1 MNFLH
6 CSELKC
12 KITKLPNGRQRIKGK
27 NRILAP
33 KQQTV
38 YFLYNLIVHLA
49 AFLVRSISFF
59 SPKLK
64 LFVQGRKSV
73 FKTLSKTIAKADKVV
88 WVHASSLGEYE
99 QGLPIIEKMQ
109 QEKPEY
115 KILLTFFSPS
125 GYEVIKNRNVA
136 DVIVYLPMDTLSNA
150 KKFMN
155 LTKPELAIFIKY
167 EIWPNYLKVLKKHEI
182 PTLLISAYFKKEQ
195 SFFKW
200 YGGLMRKSLRTF
212 NHFFVQNQ
220 KSKEL
225 LSSIEF
231 NNCTINGD
239 TRFDRVVG
247 ILQRNNNLDFM
258 QQFKQ
263 SEKCLVAGSTWPKD
277 EAVLAHYINTSK
289 NELKYVIVPHNIDA
303 LEITSLKNS
312 LQKKTVLYSEIEGK
326 NLSDFDVLI
335 VDAIGLLAKVYSYA
349 DVAYVGGG
357 YAKGGLH
364 NTLEPAVFGVPIII
378 GPYFEGF
385 KEAEELVGLKG
396 ILLSN
401 SKEQFATILNKLVL
415 DNDHCAVTANINK
428 NYVAKNQ
435 GASIQIMQYVRT
447 LL

>member
-1 MNFLH
+1 M
-6 CSELKC
+6 
-12 KITKLPNGRQRIKGK
+12 
-27 NRILAP
+27 
-33 KQQTV
+33 

-49 AFLVRSISFF
+49 AFLVRLISLF

-73 FKTLSKTIAKADKVV
+73 FKTLSSSITKDDKVV
-88 WVHASSLGEYE
+88 WIHASSLGEYE
-99 QGLPIIEKMQ
+99 QGLPIIEKVQ

-125 GYEVIKNRNVA
+125 GYEVVKNREVA
-136 DVIVYLPMDTLSNA
+136 DIIVYLPLDTLSNA
-150 KKFMN
+150 KKFIN
-155 LTKPELAIFIKY
+155 IIKPELAIFVKY
-167 EIWPNYLKVLKKHEI
+167 EIWPNYLKVLKKHQI

-212 NHFFVQNQ
+212 DHFFVQDQ
-220 KSKEL
+220 KSKQL
-225 LSSIEF
+225 LSRIGF

-239 TRFDRVVG
+239 TRFDRVAE
-247 ILQRNNNLDFM
+247 ILERNNNLDFL

-263 SEKCLVAGSTWPKD
+263 DKKCLVAGSTWPKD
-277 EAVLAHYINTSK
+277 EAVLANYINTSK
-289 NELKYVIVPHNIDA
+289 KELKYVIVPHNIDTA
-303 LEITSLKNS
+303 EIKSFQNS
-312 LQKKTVLYSEIEGK
+312 LQKKTVLYSEREG
-326 NLSDFDVLI
+326 NNISDFDVLI
-335 VDAIGLLAKVYSYA
+335 IDAIGLLTKVYSYA
-349 DVAYVGGG
+349 DIAYVGGG

-385 KEAEELVGLKG
+385 KESEELVELKG
-396 ILLSN
+396 ILVSN
-401 SKEQFATILNKLVL
+401 SKEQFATTLNKLIL
-415 DNDHCAVTANINK
+415 DDDHYTITANRNK
-428 NYVAKNQ
+428 NYVVKNQ